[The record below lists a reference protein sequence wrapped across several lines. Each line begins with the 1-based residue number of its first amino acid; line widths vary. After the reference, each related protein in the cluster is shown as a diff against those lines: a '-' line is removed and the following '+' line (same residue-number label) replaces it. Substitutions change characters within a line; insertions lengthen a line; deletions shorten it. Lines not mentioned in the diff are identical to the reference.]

1 MIDMKKNDE
10 KGFTLVEILI
20 AIVVLAIGVLA
31 MGQMQIASIRG
42 NSIANTL
49 TEATTLA
56 QDRMENLIG
65 LFYTDP
71 LNNDSDADGN
81 RPVQDGDNNGI
92 DDDDEGTFVDGINNF
107 GLDDNP
113 LDNTS
118 PAAADHSDPNNPVD
132 GRYNIFW
139 NIALDYP
146 VNNTKKIRVI
156 VTWTDKG
163 AQRRVSI
170 TSMKADII

>member
-1 MIDMKKNDE
+1 MIAMKKNDE

-65 LFYTDP
+65 LSY
-71 LNNDSDADGN
+71 NDLTAGSHPG
-81 RPVQDGDNNGI
+81 
-92 DDDDEGTFVDGINNF
+92 
-107 GLDDNP
+107 
-113 LDNTS
+113 
-118 PAAADHSDPNNPVD
+118 PNNPI
-132 GRYNIFW
+132 YNISW
-139 NIALDYP
+139 NITLDYP
-146 VNNTKKIRVI
+146 INNTKEIRVI
-156 VTWTDKG
+156 VTWLDKG
-163 AQRRVSI
+163 LTKTVSI

>member
-56 QDRMENLIG
+56 QDRMENLIELSYNDNG
-65 LFYTDP
+65 LSDTDNDGTNQDA
-71 LNNDSDADGN
+71 NNDGVD
-81 RPVQDGDNNGI
+81 DNG
-92 DDDDEGTFVDGINNF
+92 GNF
-107 GLDDNP
+107 GLDDTP

-118 PAAADHSDPNNPVD
+118 PAAADHPDPNNPIGGV
-132 GRYNIFW
+132 YSIFW
-139 NIALDYP
+139 NIALDHP
-146 VNNTKKIRVI
+146 INNTKEIRVI
-156 VTWTDKG
+156 VNWTDKG
-163 AQRRVSI
+163 LTKTVSI
-170 TSMKADII
+170 TSIKADII

>member
-65 LFYTDP
+65 LSY
-71 LNNDSDADGN
+71 NDLTAGSHPG
-81 RPVQDGDNNGI
+81 
-92 DDDDEGTFVDGINNF
+92 
-107 GLDDNP
+107 
-113 LDNTS
+113 
-118 PAAADHSDPNNPVD
+118 PNNPI
-132 GRYNIFW
+132 YNISW
-139 NIALDYP
+139 NITLDYP
-146 VNNTKKIRVI
+146 INNTKEIRVI
-156 VTWTDKG
+156 VTWLDKDLTKT
-163 AQRRVSI
+163 VSI
-170 TSMKADII
+170 TSIKADII

>member
-65 LFYTDP
+65 LSY
-71 LNNDSDADGN
+71 NDLTAGSHPG
-81 RPVQDGDNNGI
+81 
-92 DDDDEGTFVDGINNF
+92 
-107 GLDDNP
+107 
-113 LDNTS
+113 
-118 PAAADHSDPNNPVD
+118 PNNPIGGV
-132 GRYNIFW
+132 YSIFW

-146 VNNTKKIRVI
+146 INNTKEISVI
-156 VTWTDKG
+156 VNWTDKG
-163 AQRRVSI
+163 LTKTVSI